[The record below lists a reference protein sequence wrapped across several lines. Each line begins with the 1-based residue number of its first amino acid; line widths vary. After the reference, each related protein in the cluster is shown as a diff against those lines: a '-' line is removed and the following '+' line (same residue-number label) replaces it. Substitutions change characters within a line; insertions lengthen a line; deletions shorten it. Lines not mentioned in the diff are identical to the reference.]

1 MKVLFQGTAV
11 FILFFFVLPAC
22 KKDTHSSVVQQQLP
36 PPPPPAPPTGAA
48 PYSGKWTGTIIVT
61 VQNPDLCSWNG
72 GTVSITQNWIVVGD
86 SVHVE
91 DILKDNGGTYTYYWL
106 GTIKKDTLEMISKR
120 NINCFGEVKSNE
132 IVVKAPISSLVDKYS
147 IQTSAL
153 YSPCPPDCIF
163 EFNFMISK
171 AK

>member
-1 MKVLFQGTAV
+1 MKKLQGTV
-11 FILFFFVLPAC
+11 IFMLLSCILPAC
-22 KKDTHSSVVQQQLP
+22 KKDTHSTVAQQTP
-36 PPPPPAPPTGAA
+36 PPPPPPPPTGLA
-48 PYSGKWTGTIIVT
+48 PYSGKWTGTIDVT
-61 VQNPDLCSWNG
+61 AQHPDLCYWNG

-91 DILKDNGGTYTYYWL
+91 DNMKDNGGTYTYYWR
-106 GTIKKDTLEMISKR
+106 GTIRNDTLEIISKR

-132 IVVKAPISSLVDKYS
+132 IVVKAPISSLIDKYR

-153 YSPCPPDCIF
+153 YSPCPPNCIF
-163 EFNFMISK
+163 LFSFTISK